1 MNYAEQIAAFEA
13 QRTTKATEQKG
24 IMDAAAEKGETL
36 DAEGQEKF
44 DELTSEI
51 EAIDGHLKRL
61 RLVEKTAGE

>member
-44 DELTSEI
+44 DTLQTRS
-51 EAIDGHLKRL
+51 KRS
-61 RLVEKTAGE
+61 TAT